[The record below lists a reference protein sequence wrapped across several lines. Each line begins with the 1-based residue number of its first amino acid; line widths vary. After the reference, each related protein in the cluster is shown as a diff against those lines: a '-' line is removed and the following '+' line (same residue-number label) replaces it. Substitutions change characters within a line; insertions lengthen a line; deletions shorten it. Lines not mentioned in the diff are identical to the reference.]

1 MKKTIYQGHT
11 TNYGGLFNNESDL
24 VRFIETLGGEIS
36 LVLSEEP
43 DLRKYLPAR
52 SCIYHIGP
60 QGLTLKWQLQSD
72 KMELGYGGVRLE
84 GAVVVDLFGNPDTLS
99 EMEKKILEED
109 KRRRLTLRR
118 KVV

>member
-24 VRFIETLGGEIS
+24 VRFIETLGGKIS

-43 DLRKYLPAR
+43 NLDKCFPAK
-52 SCIYHIGP
+52 SCIYHIEP

-72 KMELGYGGVRLE
+72 RRELGYGGVRLE
-84 GAVVVDLFGNPDTLS
+84 GAVAVDLFGNPDTLS
-99 EMEKKILEED
+99 EMEQKLLEED
-109 KRRRLTLRR
+109 KCRRLTLRG
-118 KVV
+118 KIV